1 MTARPVRIAAPA
13 LALLALICLA
23 PAARAAGLPPVWS
36 LGISGGTTR
45 FDTHLAD
52 YQWNLSARPAWGVQ
66 AGASLGRMGLALR
79 TSTSSATQHVDAS
92 VPDPVVRVTTLDLA
106 GEFEA
111 WRPLGFALLA
121 RASGGRVALTYSP
134 DHAELATGSGTTS
147 VELAPVHAWSWGV
160 GAAVRRELAS
170 RWSATLAFERQ
181 AFAFDTAHRT
191 GSTVTLAKETFGNW
205 NGRFELARVFG
216 TR

>member
-1 MTARPVRIAAPA
+1 MTARFVRTAAMVLA
-13 LALLALICLA
+13 LAWLAT
-23 PAARAAGLPPVWS
+23 PASAAGLHPAWS

-52 YQWNLSARPAWGVQ
+52 YQWNLSPRPAWGVQ
-66 AGASLGRMGLALR
+66 AGASLGRLGLALR
-79 TSTSSATQHVDAS
+79 ASTSSATQHVDAS
-92 VPDPVVRVTTLDLA
+92 VPDPVVRVTTVDLA
-106 GEFEA
+106 GELEA
-111 WRPLGFALLA
+111 ARPFGFAVLA
-121 RASGGRVALTYSP
+121 RASGGRVALTYTP
-134 DHAELATGSGTTS
+134 DHAELGTGSGTTS
-147 VELAPVHAWSWGV
+147 VELAPVHAWSWGI

-191 GSTVTLAKETFGNW
+191 GSSVTVASEGFGNW

>member
-1 MTARPVRIAAPA
+1 MTARLPRRATACWALWALVCLAAPA
-13 LALLALICLA
+13 S
-23 PAARAAGLPPVWS
+23 AAGLEPVWS

-52 YQWNLSARPAWGVQ
+52 YQWNLTPRPAWGVQ
-66 AGASLGRMGLALR
+66 VGASLGRLGLALR
-79 TSTSSATQHVDAS
+79 ASTSSATQHVDAS
-92 VPDPVVRVTTLDLA
+92 VADPVVRVTTIDLA
-106 GEFEA
+106 GECEA
-111 WRPLGFALLA
+111 ARPLGFALLA
-121 RASGGRVALTYSP
+121 RTSGGRVALTYSP
-134 DHAELATGSGTTS
+134 DHAELATGSGTTN

-191 GSTVTLAKETFGNW
+191 GSSVTLAREGFGNW

>member
-1 MTARPVRIAAPA
+1 MTTVRLLPMSAALVALVCSAVPA
-13 LALLALICLA
+13 S
-23 PAARAAGLPPVWS
+23 AAGLVPAWS

-52 YQWNLSARPAWGVQ
+52 YQWNLSPRPSWGAQ
-66 AGASLGRMGLALR
+66 AGAALGRAGLALR
-79 TSTSSATQHVDAS
+79 FSTSSATQHVDAS
-92 VPDPVVRVTTLDLA
+92 VPDPVVRVTTFDLA

-111 WRPLGFALLA
+111 ARPLGFALLPRVSA
-121 RASGGRVALTYSP
+121 GRVALTYSP
-134 DHAELATGSGTTS
+134 DHAELATGGGSMS
-147 VELAPVHAWSWGV
+147 VELSPVHAWSWGI

-170 RWSATLAFERQ
+170 RWNATLAFERQ

-191 GSTVTLAKETFGNW
+191 GSSVTVASEAFGNW